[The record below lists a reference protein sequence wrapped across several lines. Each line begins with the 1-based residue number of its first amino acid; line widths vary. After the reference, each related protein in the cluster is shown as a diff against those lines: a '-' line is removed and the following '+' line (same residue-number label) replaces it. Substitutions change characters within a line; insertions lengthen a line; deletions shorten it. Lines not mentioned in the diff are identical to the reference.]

1 MVVES
6 DSEKKRKITRACD
19 ICRSRRKKIKCDGPS
34 KAEQGLKCTNCNNN
48 NFTCTYVEAA
58 KRKGPPKGYIEFEM
72 LFRKMLP
79 DYDYNS
85 EVGAP
90 IDRDSFETG
99 CEADTSRWNK
109 EKMELPTIEKAFH
122 PTKEIDDQSD
132 DELEERMQ
140 QISLS
145 AQCED
150 NTRYLGKSSSM
161 YLMATLDQ
169 YKPPDEP
176 LITREY
182 IEQDRRPEFWMDSEW
197 IMEEN
202 KDFPSISYSVE
213 ELPPPDLLDHL
224 VKIFFERFNVYFPVL
239 HRATFEA
246 DLHKRKHDVRF
257 GGLILLLCA
266 AASRYSDDPR
276 VVPKDD
282 KDEFGNVKNWR
293 FAGAEFFAKFKMHC
307 HNFILTAARLEDLQS
322 IILMVVYL
330 QGGPFSH
337 ACWALNSVGL
347 VLAQVSS
354 NSLHVLFLTAR
365 NQDIGFHRKRVWG
378 DPIQNELRKRA
389 FWSFYV
395 MDKRLSAVLGRPCTL
410 NDENFDVELPSVLP
424 DEVETEMQVSIAQFN
439 KLIELT
445 AILGEVLR
453 TSVGTI
459 LYNLYH
465 SDKNSTLLTSVN
477 VQIMRTYLSQSA
489 H

>member
-85 EVGAP
+85 QVGSP
-90 IDRDSFETG
+90 IDRDNFETG

-109 EKMELPTIEKAFH
+109 QKKELPTIENAFH
-122 PTKEIDDQSD
+122 PTQEIDDQSD

-140 QISLS
+140 QISVS

-150 NTRYLGKSSSM
+150 NTRYLGKSSSV

-176 LITREY
+176 PITREVM
-182 IEQDRRPEFWMDSEW
+182 EQDRRPEFWMDREW
-197 IMEEN
+197 IMEEK
-202 KDFPSISYSVE
+202 KDFPSVSYTAE
-213 ELPPPDLLDHL
+213 ELPPPDLLEHL
-224 VKIFFERFNVYFPVL
+224 VKIFFEKFNVYFPVL
-239 HRATFEA
+239 HRASFEA
-246 DLHKRKHDVRF
+246 DLHKRKDDIRF
-257 GGLILLLCA
+257 GGLLLLLCA
-266 AASRYSDDPR
+266 TASRYSDDPR

-307 HNFILTAARLEDLQS
+307 HSFILTAATLEDLQS
-322 IILMVVYL
+322 IILMIIYL
-330 QGGPFSH
+330 QGGPFSP
-337 ACWALNSVGL
+337 ACWALNSMGL

-389 FWSFYV
+389 FWSFYM
-395 MDKRLSAVLGRPCTL
+395 MDKHLSAMLGRPCTL

-424 DEVETEMQVSIAQFN
+424 DEVETEMQMTITQFN
-439 KLIELT
+439 KLIELV

-453 TSVGTI
+453 TI
-459 LYNLYH
+459 
-465 SDKNSTLLTSVN
+465 KSTLSTSVN